1 MGRIYGDVSVGLGE
15 KSMRTE
21 MKRGT
26 NAKEYRIVK
35 LSDQRAGKS
44 IRCGGHIGRAEV
56 YHELTNDGKIAC
68 ALAGLLEELVVFTV
82 LGIHIGDAPIS
93 VVAFLWFLF
102 GVLSAAMLI
111 GVDALH
117 ESVKRRLR
125 VLAQIRRRQKLVRA
139 QKLSAAA

>member
-1 MGRIYGDVSVGLGE
+1 M
-15 KSMRTE
+15 
-21 MKRGT
+21 
-26 NAKEYRIVK
+26 
-35 LSDQRAGKS
+35 
-44 IRCGGHIGRAEV
+44 
-56 YHELTNDGKIAC
+56 TNDGKIAC